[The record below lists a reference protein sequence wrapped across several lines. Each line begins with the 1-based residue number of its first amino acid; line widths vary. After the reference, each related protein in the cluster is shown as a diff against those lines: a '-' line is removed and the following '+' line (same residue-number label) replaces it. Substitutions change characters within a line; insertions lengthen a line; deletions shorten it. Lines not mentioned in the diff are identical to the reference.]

1 MDYESDVMKQTN
13 LKKLKWSRRGKK
25 SAITKRLDILDRMI
39 SEGGSRRIISALLDK
54 MQKSLEELQQVCDQ
68 ISSYTDS
75 VDEDNCLETVRIN
88 VDTCVAFAM
97 EYLEERKNDE
107 STVTSSTTSSWI
119 QKYVLK
125 EQVNDI
131 CSGGDDGDKDMES
144 ERECQGKAGL
154 REDQYDQG
162 TGAEKEQG
170 KTLREESG
178 IPFSSL
184 NEILSFRQTGMHKAG
199 GIQEIGG
206 GIKDYDNQVR
216 RDESGIP
223 LASLN
228 EKLSFRQIETV
239 GVDTTYTNQDSNDY
253 NGNAKHTDGK
263 HAPQQIDGESDIQFE
278 GPKSMKQMV
287 ATGSTGISFSSN
299 KISFSRSVNPKAG
312 RSEEQLKE
320 LELSAKRD
328 DVRKRSGNSC
338 NRETA
343 WKDLPGS
350 NTMDMM
356 NSYDALFETNSSELS
371 EGCPRSA
378 SKGSINFKTC
388 SQRLQPR
395 APPLLYFYFCYYN
408 QY

>member
-1 MDYESDVMKQTN
+1 
-13 LKKLKWSRRGKK
+13 
-25 SAITKRLDILDRMI
+25 
-39 SEGGSRRIISALLDK
+39 

-131 CSGGDDGDKDMES
+131 CSGGDDGDKDRES

-154 REDQYDQG
+154 REDEYDQG
-162 TGAEKEQG
+162 T
-170 KTLREESG
+170 ES
-178 IPFSSL
+178 
-184 NEILSFRQTGMHKAG
+184 
-199 GIQEIGG
+199 
-206 GIKDYDNQVR
+206 IKDYDNQVR

-228 EKLSFRQIETV
+228 EKLSFRQTETV

-278 GPKSMKQMV
+278 GPKNMKQMV
-287 ATGSTGISFSSN
+287 TTGSTGISFSSN
-299 KISFSRSVNPKAG
+299 KISFSRSVSPRAG

-320 LELSAKRD
+320 LEMSAKRD

-378 SKGSINFKTC
+378 SKGSINFKT
-388 SQRLQPR
+388 
-395 APPLLYFYFCYYN
+395 
-408 QY
+408 

>member
-1 MDYESDVMKQTN
+1 
-13 LKKLKWSRRGKK
+13 
-25 SAITKRLDILDRMI
+25 MI

-107 STVTSSTTSSWI
+107 STVTSSATSSWI

-131 CSGGDDGDKDMES
+131 CSGGDDGDKDRES
-144 ERECQGKAGL
+144 EREYQGKAGL
-154 REDQYDQG
+154 REDEYDQG
-162 TGAEKEQG
+162 TESIKDYDNQMRG
-170 KTLREESG
+170 EESG

-184 NEILSFRQTGMHKAG
+184 NDSLSFRQTELHKAG
-199 GIQEIGG
+199 DIQEIGS

-228 EKLSFRQIETV
+228 EKLSFRQTETV
-239 GVDTTYTNQDSNDY
+239 GVDTTYANQDSNDY

-263 HAPQQIDGESDIQFE
+263 HAPQQIDGEYDIQFE
-278 GPKSMKQMV
+278 GPKNMKQMV
-287 ATGSTGISFSSN
+287 TTGSTGISFSS
-299 KISFSRSVNPKAG
+299 
-312 RSEEQLKE
+312 Q
-320 LELSAKRD
+320 
-328 DVRKRSGNSC
+328 
-338 NRETA
+338 
-343 WKDLPGS
+343 
-350 NTMDMM
+350 
-356 NSYDALFETNSSELS
+356 
-371 EGCPRSA
+371 
-378 SKGSINFKTC
+378 SKGWA
-388 SQRLQPR
+388 QRR
-395 APPLLYFYFCYYN
+395 TIKGIRDVSKAR
-408 QY
+408 